1 MRSSGEASAYPLASD
16 GDELIR
22 NLIRTLFGKD
32 RNVNISPNQVAYA
45 KLFNVQRSAEFC
57 DLSTMNGM
65 FRKGQFHI
73 ILLDSIDQKLSICML
88 RGQTKLY
95 IYLVTRMISSLHLL
109 SRETR

>member
-73 ILLDSIDQKLSICML
+73 ILLDFNRPKAIHMH
-88 RGQTKLY
+88 
-95 IYLVTRMISSLHLL
+95 VTGSN
-109 SRETR
+109 

>member
-1 MRSSGEASAYPLASD
+1 MRSSGNVNTIESSAYPLASD

-22 NLIRTLFGKD
+22 NLIRSLFGKD

-65 FRKGQFHI
+65 FRKGQFH
-73 ILLDSIDQKLSICML
+73 
-88 RGQTKLY
+88 LY
-95 IYLVTRMISSLHLL
+95 HISFGAG
-109 SRETR
+109 